1 MRESSAP
8 RYPQQSNQFGAA
20 RPRRSAVG
28 AALTC
33 PHPPTASMLL
43 LTIVLVLL
51 IALAVAGA
59 IWLHLSR

>member
-1 MRESSAP
+1 M
-8 RYPQQSNQFGAA
+8 GAT
-20 RPRRSAVG
+20 
-28 AALTC
+28 LTC

>member
-1 MRESSAP
+1 
-8 RYPQQSNQFGAA
+8 
-20 RPRRSAVG
+20 
-28 AALTC
+28 
-33 PHPPTASMLL
+33 MLL